1 MQNGTERRKKRLGA
15 ALSALVMGGFLLV
28 VTLCMLWDYFGFGNQ
43 GSVAETVVIVLCAV
57 MFFGVIGGI
66 LLALSQ
72 RWKEIERGE
81 EDEAR
86 KY

>member
-1 MQNGTERRKKRLGA
+1 MRNGTDRGKKRLGA
-15 ALSALVMGGFLLV
+15 ALSALVVGGFLLV
-28 VTLCMLWDYFGFGNQ
+28 MTLCMLWDYFTNRGTP
-43 GSVAETVVIVLCAV
+43 AETVIIVLCAV

-66 LLALSQ
+66 LLALLQ

-81 EDEAR
+81 EDDAK

>member
-28 VTLCMLWDYFGFGNQ
+28 VTLCMLWDYFCQ
-43 GSVAETVVIVLCAV
+43 GGSSAETIVILLCAV
-57 MFFGVIGGI
+57 LGGFTVGGI
-66 LLALSQ
+66 VLALRQ
-72 RWKEIERGE
+72 RWKEIGEGE
-81 EDEAR
+81 EDEAK